1 MNLNMKTRIFKYCLF
16 FFALLVF
23 NGVAAQTPALQD
35 SLNQAAKSYNSGKY
49 NEAIRTYENVLGK
62 GFESPVLYFNL
73 GNAYYKAGNSTY
85 AILNFERAK
94 KLSPNDEDINYNL
107 EMAKKKIVDNIV
119 SLPQPGFLAW
129 WKQLISIRSADQ
141 WGIHSL
147 VAFFIFLIL
156 FGVFL
161 FSSTAR
167 VKKLAFWFSI
177 AAIFYSGVTFSF
189 ADDMRKKLL
198 KHNSAVITERSVRVK
213 GSPSETG
220 TELFI
225 IHEGLTVQLTDQLGD
240 WIEIRLP
247 DGNKGW
253 VKEAMMI
260 RI

>member
-1 MNLNMKTRIFKYCLF
+1 MKGNMKTKFIKYCLF
-16 FFALLVF
+16 FIALVVF
-23 NGVAAQTPALQD
+23 KGAFAQTPALQD
-35 SLNQAAKSYNSGKY
+35 SLNQAAKYYNSGKY
-49 NEAIRTYENVLGK
+49 NEAIRTYENVLSK

-73 GNAYYKAGNSTY
+73 GNAYYKAGNSTF
-85 AILNFERAK
+85 AILNYERAK

-141 WGIHSL
+141 WAVHSL
-147 VAFFIFLIL
+147 IAFFIFLIL

-161 FSSTAR
+161 FSGTTR
-167 VKKLAFWFSI
+167 VRRFAFWFSL

-189 ADDMRKKLL
+189 GDDMRKKVI

-225 IHEGLTVQLTDQLGD
+225 IHEGLTVQLTDQIGD

-253 VKEAMMI
+253 VKEGMMMKI
-260 RI
+260 

>member
-1 MNLNMKTRIFKYCLF
+1 MRTKILKYCPFLF
-16 FFALLVF
+16 AFLVVK
-23 NGVAAQTPALQD
+23 GVSAQPAALQD
-35 SLNQAAKSYNSGKY
+35 SLAQAAKFYNSGKY
-49 NEAIRTYENVLGK
+49 NEAVRTYENVLTR

-94 KLSPNDEDINYNL
+94 KLSPNDEDISYNL
-107 EMAKKKIVDNIV
+107 DMARKKIVDNIV
-119 SLPQPGFLAW
+119 TLPQPGFLAW

-141 WGIHSL
+141 WGVHSMI
-147 VAFFIFLIL
+147 AFFIFLAL
-156 FGVFL
+156 FGLFL
-161 FSSTAR
+161 FSGTAR
-167 VKKLAFWFSI
+167 VKKLAFWISV
-177 AAIFYSGVTFSF
+177 AAIFYSAVTFSF
-189 ADDMRKKLL
+189 GNEMRKRLL
-198 KHNSAVITERSVRVK
+198 KPNSAVITERSVRVK

-253 VKEAMMI
+253 VKEATMTKI
-260 RI
+260 